1 MKNDLTIAFVIL
13 VISAVVWGIAQYKIP
28 SLNED
33 HPGID
38 IIRNYPYVR
47 WGH

>member
-1 MKNDLTIAFVIL
+1 LKNDLTIAFVIL
-13 VISAVVWGIAQYKIP
+13 VLTAVVWGIAQYEITP
-28 SLNED
+28 NLEET
-33 HPGID
+33 GID

>member
-1 MKNDLTIAFVIL
+1 LKNDLIIAFVIL
-13 VISAVVWGIAQYKIP
+13 VLTAVVWGIAHYEITP
-28 SLNED
+28 LED
-33 HPGID
+33 SGID

>member
-1 MKNDLTIAFVIL
+1 MKNDLIIAFIIL
-13 VISAVVWGIAQYKIP
+13 VISAVVWGIAQYKITP
-28 SLNED
+28 LED
-33 HPGID
+33 HSGID